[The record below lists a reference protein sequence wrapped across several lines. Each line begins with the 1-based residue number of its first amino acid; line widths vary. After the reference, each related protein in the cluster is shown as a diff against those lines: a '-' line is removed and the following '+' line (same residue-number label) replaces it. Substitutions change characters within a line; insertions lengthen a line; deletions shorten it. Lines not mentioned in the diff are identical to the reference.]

1 MLQVSTL
8 LPAVDQPA
16 ASMKLIE
23 RAGGADAPEEGKQ
36 EISKAYAKKLAK
48 KAAQQEAK
56 KNKAAAGGKQAAG
69 GKPAGTQGGKGGDD
83 ASAASTQATN
93 AVVEEEK
100 KVDENAELEGRLG
113 DKQWLG
119 GDQPSKEDADRF
131 AAM

>member
-8 LPAVDQPA
+8 LPAADQPA

-69 GKPAGTQGGKGGDD
+69 GKPAGAQGGKGGDD

-93 AVVEEEK
+93 AAAEEEK
-100 KVDENAELEGRLG
+100 KVDENVELEGRLG
-113 DKQWLG
+113 EKQWLG